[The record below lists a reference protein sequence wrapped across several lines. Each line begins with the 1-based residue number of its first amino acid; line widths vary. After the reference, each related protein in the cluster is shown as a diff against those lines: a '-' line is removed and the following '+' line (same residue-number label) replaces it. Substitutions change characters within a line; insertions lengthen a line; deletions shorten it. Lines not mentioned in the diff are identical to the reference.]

1 MSDLEYLPNHLVPII
16 IIAPNHVALNVYGQN
31 DVHDL
36 LFTELAA
43 APWLLNRSF

>member
-36 LFTELAA
+36 FSQSLQQL
-43 APWLLNRSF
+43 PGY